1 MLPDALRGRQS
12 LPRREFLSFG
22 GIRPA
27 HARNSAREL
36 PKEIEMKRFLAIS
49 ALMIGILALAPSSYA
64 QEPYPARPIKMIC
77 GFPAGS
83 SLDVITRI
91 YAGRLEKALG
101 QPVVVEN
108 RVGASG
114 NLAAEAVARSAP
126 DGYTLLTNGVTLAIS
141 MRLFKKIPFD
151 VLKDFTPIGFMGNI
165 PIILAA
171 NESLGINSVAELIA
185 LAKARPGELTHGSA
199 GIGSI
204 QHLSGELLNTMAG
217 VKLAH
222 IPYRGTNQV
231 IVDFLA
237 GRLSLMFAPAPTIA
251 PHLKAGKFKTLA
263 VTSAQRSTLY
273 PDFPTLSESGLTGF
287 DAPLWFAIWAPKD
300 TPEPI
305 VTAIY
310 DVMKEVPGTPEG
322 RAQLAASGIEAVSM
336 SRDQFAAFV
345 RNEVEKWAKLVE
357 ASGAT
362 AD

>member
-1 MLPDALRGRQS
+1 
-12 LPRREFLSFG
+12 
-22 GIRPA
+22 
-27 HARNSAREL
+27 
-36 PKEIEMKRFLAIS
+36 MKRFIALA
-49 ALMIGILALAPSSYA
+49 ALMIGILTAATTVPA
-64 QEPYPARPIKMIC
+64 QEQYPARSIRMIC

-91 YAGRLEKALG
+91 YAARLEKSLG

-114 NLAAEAVARSAP
+114 NLAAESVARSAA

-141 MRLFKKIPFD
+141 MSLFKKIPFD
-151 VLKDFTPIGFMGNI
+151 VMKDFTPVGFMGNI

-171 NESLGINSVAELIA
+171 NGTLGVNSVAELIA
-185 LAKARPGELTHGSA
+185 LAKARPGELAHGSA

-204 QHLSGELLNTMAG
+204 QHLSGELFNTMAG

-251 PHLKAGKFKTLA
+251 PHLKEGKLKTLA
-263 VTSAQRSTLY
+263 VTSAKRSTLY
-273 PDFPTLSESGLTGF
+273 PEFPTLSESGLAGF
-287 DAPLWFAIWAPKD
+287 DAPLWFALWAPKD
-300 TPEPI
+300 LPQPI
-305 VTAIY
+305 IAAIHN
-310 DVMKEVPGTPEG
+310 VMKEVPGTPEG

-336 SRDQFAAFV
+336 TTDEFAAFV
-345 RNEVEKWAKLVE
+345 RNEVKKWAKLVE
-357 ASGAT
+357 TSGAT

>member
-1 MLPDALRGRQS
+1 MRRFVALT
-12 LPRREFLSFG
+12 
-22 GIRPA
+22 
-27 HARNSAREL
+27 
-36 PKEIEMKRFLAIS
+36 
-49 ALMIGILALAPSSYA
+49 ALVMGILAGAVTVDA
-64 QEPYPARPIKMIC
+64 QEPYPTRPIKMIC

-108 RVGASG
+108 RAGATG
-114 NLAAEAVARSAP
+114 NLAAEAVARSVP
-126 DGYTLLTNGVTLAIS
+126 DGYTLLTNGVTLPIS
-141 MRLFKKIPFD
+141 MSLFKKIPFD
-151 VLKDFTPIGFMGNI
+151 VEKDFTPIGFMVNI

-171 NESLGINSVAELIA
+171 NKSLGINSVPELIS
-185 LAKARPGELTHGSA
+185 LAKSRPGELTHGSA

-217 VKLAH
+217 IKLAH

-251 PHLKAGKFKTLA
+251 PHLNQDKFKTLA
-263 VTSAQRSTLY
+263 VTSAQRSRLY
-273 PDFPTLSESGLTGF
+273 PDFPTLSESGLAGF
-287 DAPLWFAIWAPKD
+287 DAKLWFGVWAAKD
-300 TPEPI
+300 TPQSI
-305 VTAIY
+305 VAAIY
-310 DVMKEVPGTPEG
+310 NVMKDVPGTSEG

-336 SRDQFAAFV
+336 TRDEFIAFV
-345 RNEVEKWAKLVE
+345 HSEVKKWAKLVE